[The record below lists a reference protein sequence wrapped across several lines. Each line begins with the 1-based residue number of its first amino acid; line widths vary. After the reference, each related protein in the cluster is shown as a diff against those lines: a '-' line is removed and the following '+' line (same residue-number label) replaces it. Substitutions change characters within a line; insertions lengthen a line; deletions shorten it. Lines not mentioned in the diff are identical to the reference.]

1 MSEHV
6 DEIANRKPHPPRGRP
21 LPWARIL
28 ADLLTFS
35 RLIGGVAL
43 ALMPWDQTVSS
54 LGRLVKYNMLLWS
67 TDALDGR
74 IARHSQTPA
83 SWIGERDALVDA
95 ALTLGTGIA
104 LVRSGYL
111 PGKIIAVWLGTC
123 LVLYAIRPVTT
134 LVLVFMCPLQLAL
147 PVFAVV
153 HRCPEAR
160 LYFIWVAVVA
170 FASRKRLK
178 WVIEVFVKG
187 LPGRQQ
193 EWVWSWLPG
202 WLRLTPAERESFQM
216 SPPSDTSS
224 LQAGGPGLSL

>member
-1 MSEHV
+1 M
-6 DEIANRKPHPPRGRP
+6 
-21 LPWARIL
+21 
-28 ADLLTFS
+28 
-35 RLIGGVAL
+35 
-43 ALMPWDQTVSS
+43 
-54 LGRLVKYNMLLWS
+54 
-67 TDALDGR
+67 
-74 IARHSQTPA
+74 
-83 SWIGERDALVDA
+83 
-95 ALTLGTGIA
+95 
-104 LVRSGYL
+104 
-111 PGKIIAVWLGTC
+111 WLGTC
-123 LVLYAIRPVTT
+123 LVLYTIRPVTT

-178 WVIEVFVKG
+178 WVIEVFVEG